1 MRSFLSVTLLAAAV
15 AATWSCGNETA
26 HTETTPTDSLAGLYG
41 EAFDTSKIED
51 VKLLPELYAQR
62 GDVTYTVSGKMVE
75 CCQKKGCWMT
85 LDMGEGHSPMRVTF
99 KDYGFFMPLNSA
111 GRSLVLSGIA
121 MNDTTSV
128 ETLRHYAEDA
138 GKSKEE
144 IEAITEPEV
153 ELVFEA
159 TGVYIR

>member
-1 MRSFLSVTLLAAAV
+1 MTTALVGSAMAIA
-15 AATWSCGNETA
+15 WSCGNQSANTVQ
-26 HTETTPTDSLAGLYG
+26 TPADSLAGLYG

-51 VKLLPELYAQR
+51 VKMLPELYAQR
-62 GDVTYTVSGKMVE
+62 GDVTYTVSGRMVE

-85 LDMGEGHSPMRVTF
+85 LDMGEGRSPMRVTF

-128 ETLRHYAEDA
+128 ETLRHFAEDA

-144 IEAITEPEV
+144 IEAITEPEI
-153 ELVFEA
+153 EMVFEA

>member
-1 MRSFLSVTLLAAAV
+1 MRNIVTTALLGGTLAFA
-15 AATWSCGNETA
+15 WSCGNQTA
-26 HTETTPTDSLAGLYG
+26 TTEPAPVDSLAGLYG

-51 VKLLPELYAQR
+51 VKQLPELFAQR

-85 LDMGEGHSPMRVTF
+85 LDMGEDHSPMRVTF

-128 ETLRHYAEDA
+128 ETLRHFAEDA

-144 IEAITEPEV
+144 IEAITEPEI
-153 ELVFEA
+153 EMVFEA